1 MIQKSI
7 RVRLYPTKE
16 QEVLI
21 NKTIGCA
28 RFIYNYTLEVCKT
41 YYEQT
46 NHLTPKN
53 KRFTDLVPLKDEYEF
68 VRGAVAEQGYGLDVL
83 IHDKTAW
90 VRCAVAR
97 QGYGLDTLVCD
108 ENPWVR
114 AAVAEQGYGLNFLIH
129 DNSYIVRETAE
140 ATMKRKRRLSKH
152 QK

>member
-1 MIQKSI
+1 MS
-7 RVRLYPTKE
+7 Y
-16 QEVLI
+16 
-21 NKTIGCA
+21 KT
-28 RFIYNYTLEVCKT
+28 T
-41 YYEQT
+41 
-46 NHLTPKN
+46 
-53 KRFTDLVPLKDEYEF
+53 
-68 VRGAVAEQGYGLDVL
+68 
-83 IHDKTAW
+83 W

>member
-1 MIQKSI
+1 MTNTN
-7 RVRLYPTKE
+7 TKTNTTVDE
-16 QEVLI
+16 
-21 NKTIGCA
+21 K
-28 RFIYNYTLEVCKT
+28 TLE
-41 YYEQT
+41 EWL
-46 NHLTPKN
+46 NSDNIHLRQECLLRDYGLDT
-53 KRFTDLVPLKDEYEF
+53 LVHDRDIAIRLRMAGLGKK
-68 VRGAVAEQGYGLDVL
+68 LDVL

-90 VRCAVAR
+90 VRCTVAR

>member
-1 MIQKSI
+1 MTQKSI
-7 RVRLYPTKE
+7 RIRLYPTKE

-68 VRGAVAEQGYGLDVL
+68 LKEVDACALQQSVRDFCSALDNFFKNRSHFGSL
-83 IHDKTAW
+83 SS
-90 VRCAVAR
+90 
-97 QGYGLDTLVCD
+97 
-108 ENPWVR
+108 N
-114 AAVAEQGYGLNFLIH
+114 LNM
-129 DNSYIVRETAE
+129 T
-140 ATMKRKRRLSKH
+140 
-152 QK
+152 